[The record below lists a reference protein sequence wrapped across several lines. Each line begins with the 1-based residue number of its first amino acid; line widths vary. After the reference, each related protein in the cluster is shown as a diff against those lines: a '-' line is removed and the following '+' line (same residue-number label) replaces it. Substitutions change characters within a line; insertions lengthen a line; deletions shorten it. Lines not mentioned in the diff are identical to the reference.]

1 LCFYVAAGA
10 GWSLVGEVPTARLRA
25 RTSGFAASVA
35 VLVGIPIGYGTP
47 YMISDNELQW
57 GLKTCFF
64 FAGLSFF
71 FVLATWFIIPE
82 TAKRS
87 PAELDELFE
96 NKVKPWRFRKTIT

>member
-1 LCFYVAAGA
+1 
-10 GWSLVGEVPTARLRA
+10 
-25 RTSGFAASVA
+25 
-35 VLVGIPIGYGTP
+35 
-47 YMISDNELQW
+47 MISDNELNW

-71 FVLATWFIIPE
+71 FVVATWFVLPE

-96 NKVKPWRFRKTIT
+96 AKVKPWRFRSTVTEIEKQRALQAEGKAEIKANQSA